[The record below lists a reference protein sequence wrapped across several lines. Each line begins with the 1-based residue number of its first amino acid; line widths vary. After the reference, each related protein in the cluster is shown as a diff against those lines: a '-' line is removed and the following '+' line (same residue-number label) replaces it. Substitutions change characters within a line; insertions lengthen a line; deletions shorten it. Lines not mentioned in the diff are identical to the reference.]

1 MVTNMKK
8 ILYHVAFAFLAV
20 FLLGACSAEEFS
32 GANGE
37 LPNIADY
44 ADNFNI
50 SVDQDINTANFSFNS
65 AEGVTPVW
73 VIDGAY
79 SSDYTLS
86 KYYRKK
92 GTYDVECFVK
102 NRNGISKE
110 SVKKQF
116 NIEKTKMN
124 GFAGFVEDSEFN
136 LFKNVTLPNNPGNND
151 DETHNPAFWY
161 APGWSQIAAPE
172 CSLTKGCYTVKLPV
186 ATGERW
192 QAQMALNH
200 LGISTSA
207 DKKYDFSCILTSSKG
222 HNGVKVKICD
232 TGDDNVILFDK
243 DIKLE
248 AGEPKCI
255 FGSDLDGVNI
265 SDMKIVLDFGGNQ
278 AGDEIMVESFVL
290 KDHANDDGTEVPE
303 ELNVPFEYTTAG
315 NLWKAVDEAKS
326 FTEETWYGDANW
338 GAIDVTPVIKHEGSK
353 HIIIVPTDTP
363 TEKWHAQWKMLGVPI
378 SAKADAKVDFSCR
391 VTTTAKLPMM
401 TMKLCDDANDGN
413 LFFEETVNNI
423 KDEYVYRIEDQPI
436 QGDAAGAMDKMKLVI
451 DLAGAPKD
459 AEVTISDIVVILK

>member
-1 MVTNMKK
+1 MKK
-8 ILYHVAFAFLAV
+8 ILYHSAFAFLAV
-20 FLLGACSAEEFS
+20 FLLGACSPEDFS

-65 AEGVTPVW
+65 AEGITPVW

-136 LFKNVTLPNNPGNND
+136 LFKTITFPEKPSAGY
-151 DETHNPAFWY
+151 Y
-161 APGWSQIAAPE
+161 APGWTQIADPV
-172 CSLTKGCYTVKLPV
+172 CSYSKGCYTLKLPE
-186 ATGERW
+186 ATTERW
-192 QAQMALNH
+192 QAQVPFTN

-207 DKKYDFSCILTSSKG
+207 DKHYDFSVILTSNLG
-222 HNGVKVKICD
+222 HGGVKVKLCQ
-232 TGDDNVILFDK
+232 TDDDKAILMEK
-243 DIKLE
+243 EIKLE
-248 AGEPKCI
+248 AGEPKCL
-255 FGSDLDGVNI
+255 FGSELDGVDI
-265 SDMKIVLDFGGNQ
+265 SNLKIVFDFGGNK
-278 AGDEIMVESFVL
+278 AGDEIMIESLVL

-303 ELNVPFEYTTAG
+303 EIKVPF
-315 NLWKAVDEAKS
+315 D
-326 FTEETWYGDANW
+326 
-338 GAIDVTPVIKHEGSK
+338 
-353 HIIIVPTDTP
+353 
-363 TEKWHAQWKMLGVPI
+363 
-378 SAKADAKVDFSCR
+378 
-391 VTTTAKLPMM
+391 
-401 TMKLCDDANDGN
+401 
-413 LFFEETVNNI
+413 
-423 KDEYVYRIEDQPI
+423 
-436 QGDAAGAMDKMKLVI
+436 
-451 DLAGAPKD
+451 
-459 AEVTISDIVVILK
+459 

>member
-8 ILYHVAFAFLAV
+8 ILYHSAFAFLAV
-20 FLLGACSAEEFS
+20 FLLGACSPEDFS

-65 AEGVTPVW
+65 AEGITPVW

-136 LFKNVTLPNNPGNND
+136 LFKKITFPEKPSAGY
-151 DETHNPAFWY
+151 Y
-161 APGWSQIAAPE
+161 APGWSQIADPV
-172 CSLTKGCYTVKLPV
+172 CSYSKGCYTLKLPE
-186 ATGERW
+186 ATTERW
-192 QAQMALNH
+192 QAQVPFTN

-207 DKKYDFSCILTSSKG
+207 DKHYDFSVILTSNLG
-222 HNGVKVKICD
+222 HGGVKVKLCQ
-232 TGDDNVILFDK
+232 TDDDKAILMEK
-243 DIKLE
+243 EIKLE
-248 AGEPKCI
+248 AGEPKCL
-255 FGSDLDGVNI
+255 FGSDLDGVDI
-265 SDMKIVLDFGGNQ
+265 SNLKIVFDFGGNK
-278 AGDEIMVESFVL
+278 AGDEIMIESLVL

-303 ELNVPFEYTTAG
+303 EIKVPFDYNTAG
-315 NLWKAVDEAKS
+315 NLWKAVDEAQS
-326 FTEETWYGDANW
+326 FVNTNWFGDAGW
-338 GAIDVTPVIKHEGSK
+338 GAIDCSPVITHKGSK
-353 HIIIVPTDTP
+353 HTIVIPVETP
-363 TEKWHAQWKMLGVPI
+363 AEQWHAQWALTEAPI
-378 SAKADAKVDFSCR
+378 SIKMGQKVDFSCK
-391 VTTTAKLPMM
+391 VTTTAKLPLA
-401 TMKLCDDANDGN
+401 TFKLCDTGNDDSY
-413 LFFEETVNNI
+413 LFAEMYQNVNG
-423 KDEYVYRIEDQPI
+423 EYVVRYDNATI
-436 QGDAAGAMDKMKLVI
+436 QGSKAGDMEKVKLVM
-451 DLAGAPKD
+451 DFAGAPVD
-459 AEVTISDIVVILK
+459 TEITISDIVLIVK